1 LSGKFLIAYLIQKFE
16 MEVAEMEKN
25 TLKIPN
31 ISCGHCVNAIK
42 NELTEMEGINSIEGN
57 TEDKTITIEWDTPA
71 TLEGI
76 KNKLKEINYP
86 SV

>member
-1 LSGKFLIAYLIQKFE
+1 MTRKTFEFEKQDTEDIE
-16 MEVAEMEKN
+16 METN

-42 NELTEMEGINSIEGN
+42 NELIEMKGVKSVEGN
-57 TEDKTITIEWDTPA
+57 PGEKTITIEWNAPA
-71 TLEGI
+71 TIEMI

-86 SV
+86 AV

>member
-1 LSGKFLIAYLIQKFE
+1 

-31 ISCGHCVNAIK
+31 ISCGHCVNTIK
-42 NELTEMEGINSIEGN
+42 NELTEIEGIQSVEGN
-57 TEDKTITIEWDTPA
+57 TENKTITIKWDTPA
-71 TLEGI
+71 TLESI

-86 SV
+86 TV